1 MGSRRHRHVLS
12 EQVSDA
18 HLAGL
23 RGEGVSYIFAGKS
36 ELDLALTL
44 DILNRELGVKRLL
57 LEGGGGV
64 NGAFL
69 RAGLVD
75 ELNLIICPAVDG
87 SRGAP
92 SIFDS
97 SDAAADQRAPVTAM
111 TLQSSQVMEGG
122 SVRLRYRLQ
131 NAASDTLEP

>member
-1 MGSRRHRHVLS
+1 LVVVLT

-23 RGEGVSYIFAGKS
+23 RAEPVSYIFAGKA
-36 ELDLALTL
+36 ELDLGLTL

-57 LEGGGGV
+57 LEGGGTV

-75 ELNLIICPAVDG
+75 EISLILCPAVDG
-87 SRGAP
+87 ATGAP
-92 SIFDS
+92 SVFDS
-97 SDAAADQRAPVTAM
+97 GEAEKAPRPPIHAM
-111 TLQSSQVMEGG
+111 
-122 SVRLRYRLQ
+122 
-131 NAASDTLEP
+131 